1 MPYCAAWRLIG
12 VDQKVLS
19 RGELDGV
26 HASRGEAAAEILLQ
40 LQNFDVHARDEKAG
54 EWWARRT
61 AQADLEMRFR
71 IKTRIA
77 TAS

>member
-1 MPYCAAWRLIG
+1 MPYRATWRLIG
-12 VDQKVLS
+12 VDHKVLS

-40 LQNFDVHARDEKAG
+40 LQNFDVHGRDGKAD

-61 AQADLEMRFR
+61 VEADLEMRFR
-71 IKTRIA
+71 IETRTA
-77 TAS
+77 TEA